1 MNTHAEYRRHLDE
14 PRQGTPAPAP
24 AQALANHLAVA
35 GDPSLR
41 SAQPG
46 PSTPAGRR
54 IAWIR
59 PTELH
64 AHAGPLIGRGIDLQT
79 ELLRRG
85 RGAPRRAARS
95 LTRTLTQPPGAAPQ
109 PPTVTDE
116 GLQL

>member
-1 MNTHAEYRRHLDE
+1 VNTHVEYRRHRAQ
-14 PRQGTPAPAP
+14 PPQAVPAPAE
-24 AQALANHLAVA
+24 ALANHLAVA
-35 GDPSLR
+35 GDPSGR
-41 SAQPG
+41 SAP
-46 PSTPAGRR
+46 PVLSTPAGAR

-64 AHAGPLIGRGIDLQT
+64 AHVGPLIGRGIDLQT

-95 LTRTLTQPPGAAPQ
+95 LTRTLTQPVGAAPQ
-109 PPTVTDE
+109 PLTVPEE